1 MTHVVLLSNT
11 LIPTAGV
18 LLSNTLIP
26 AISGHSGTHFDAGF
40 WAGIQERKDN
50 QPLKGSL
57 GVFWHVYRDLQTLV
71 PGNLKTLESGD
82 LKPDQ
87 TEGLKKALK
96 DTFSLGT
103 AAAKGLA
110 EFYKWATDKDQTL
123 FFVKKGT
130 KCQWLVRKTGPYY
143 YEERPADSLWY
154 PHRIPFEFVRAA
166 TEEEGKARL
175 GIGMNT
181 MIWIPYT
188 VPIVSLHDTISKV
201 GEHSSPTVP
210 IVSEPKLEPKNIV
223 VMPPK
228 KKVDPIVNTVVI
240 PVTTKVEPKKARRK
254 AEPKSKPTVEPTH
267 IPIPISLSPTYVE
280 AIQEPLIV
288 EETVVVKISIFAHEG
303 TSYFRD
309 PVKNKL
315 YTFKG
320 PTSVGPYIGRWC
332 PHSLTI
338 VMDVPDS
345 DSED

>member
-1 MTHVVLLSNT
+1 MTQVVST
-11 LIPTAGV
+11 IPT
-18 LLSNTLIP
+18 IP
-26 AISGHSGTHFDAGF
+26 AISGHSGPHFDTGF
-40 WAGIQERKDN
+40 WAGVTNRKDN

-57 GVFWHVYRDLQTLV
+57 GVFWHVYRDLHQLV

-110 EFYKWATDKDQTL
+110 EFYKWATDPGQTL
-123 FFVKKGT
+123 FFIKKGT
-130 KCQWLVRKTGPYY
+130 SCQWLVRKTGPYY
-143 YEERPADSLWY
+143 YEEKPADPLWY
-154 PHRIPFEFVRAA
+154 PHRVPFEFVRIA
-166 TEEEGKARL
+166 TEEEGVKRL

-181 MIWIPYT
+181 MIWIPH
-188 VPIVSLHDTISKV
+188 VI
-201 GEHSSPTVP
+201 PT
-210 IVSEPKLEPKNIV
+210 VSEPKLEPKNIV

-228 KKVDPIVNTVVI
+228 KKVE
-240 PVTTKVEPKKARRK
+240 PVTAPAVTPVIAKVEPKKARKK
-254 AEPKSKPTVEPTH
+254 AEPKPAVEPTH

-280 AIQEPLIV
+280 AIQEPLAV
-288 EETVVVKISIFAHEG
+288 EETVIVKIKLFEHEG

-315 YTFKG
+315 YTFKS

-332 PHSLTI
+332 PHSLEI
-338 VMDVPDS
+338 VTDVPDS
-345 DSED
+345 DTED

>member
-1 MTHVVLLSNT
+1 MTQVV
-11 LIPTAGV
+11 PT
-18 LLSNTLIP
+18 IP
-26 AISGHSGTHFDAGF
+26 AISGHSGTHFDTGF
-40 WAGIQERKDN
+40 WAGVQERKDN
-50 QPLKGSL
+50 HPLKGSL
-57 GVFWHVYRDLQTLV
+57 GVFWHVFRDLQTLV
-71 PGNLKTLESGD
+71 PGNLKKLESGD
-82 LKPDQ
+82 LKADA

-110 EFYKWATDKDQTL
+110 EFYKWATDPGQTL

-143 YEERPADSLWY
+143 YEEKPADPLWY
-154 PHRIPFEFVRAA
+154 PHRVPFEFVRVA

-181 MIWIPYT
+181 MIWIPY
-188 VPIVSLHDTISKV
+188 HH
-201 GEHSSPTVP
+201 E
-210 IVSEPKLEPKNIV
+210 EPKLDLKNTV

-228 KKVDPIVNTVVI
+228 KKIEPVVNTVVTPAVAKI
-240 PVTTKVEPKKARRK
+240 EPVKETPKKARKK
-254 AEPKSKPTVEPTH
+254 AEPKPKVEPTH

-280 AIQEPLIV
+280 AIQEPLAV
-288 EETVVVKISIFAHEG
+288 EETVIVKIKLFEHEG

-309 PVKNKL
+309 PIKNKL
-315 YTFKG
+315 YTFKS

-332 PHSLTI
+332 PHSLAI
-338 VMDVPDS
+338 VTDVPDS

>member
-1 MTHVVLLSNT
+1 MTQVVLLGNT
-11 LIPTAGV
+11 
-18 LLSNTLIP
+18 IP
-26 AISGHSGTHFDAGF
+26 AISGHSGPHFDVGF
-40 WAGIQERKDN
+40 WAGITNRKDN

-57 GVFWHVYRDLQTLV
+57 GVFWHVYRDLHQLV
-71 PGNLKTLESGD
+71 PGNLKKLESGD
-82 LKPDQ
+82 LKPDP

-110 EFYKWATDKDQTL
+110 KFYKWATDPGQTL

-143 YEERPADSLWY
+143 YEEKVTDPLWY
-154 PHRIPFEFVRAA
+154 PHRVPFEFVRVA

-188 VPIVSLHDTISKV
+188 H
-201 GEHSSPTVP
+201 E
-210 IVSEPKLEPKNIV
+210 EPKLELKNTV
-223 VMPPK
+223 EMPPK
-228 KKVDPIVNTVVI
+228 KKVEAAVNTVIV
-240 PVTTKVEPKKARRK
+240 PVVAPVVTPVKEKPKRTRKKPEPKAKTVTV
-254 AEPKSKPTVEPTH
+254 KPEPTH
-267 IPIPISLSPTYVE
+267 IPIPVITSPNPTPTYVE
-280 AIQEPLIV
+280 AIQEPLAV
-288 EETVVVKISIFAHEG
+288 EETVIVKIKLFEHEG
-303 TSYFRD
+303 ISYFRD

-315 YTFKG
+315 YTFKS

-332 PHSLTI
+332 PHTLAI
-338 VMDVPDS
+338 VTDVPDS

>member
-1 MTHVVLLSNT
+1 MTQVV
-11 LIPTAGV
+11 
-18 LLSNTLIP
+18 P
-26 AISGHSGTHFDAGF
+26 AISGHSGPHFDVGF
-40 WAGIQERKDN
+40 WAGVTNRKDN

-57 GVFWHVYRDLQTLV
+57 GVFWNVFRDLQTLV
-71 PGNLKTLESGD
+71 PGNLKKVETGD
-82 LKPDQ
+82 LKADA
-87 TEGLKKALK
+87 TEGLKKVLK
-96 DTFSLGT
+96 DTFTLGT

-110 EFYKWATDKDQTL
+110 EFYKWATEDSQTL

-130 KCQWLVRKTGPYY
+130 KCQWLVRKTGAYY
-143 YEERPADSLWY
+143 YEERPADPLWY
-154 PHRIPFEFVRAA
+154 PHRVPFEFVRAA

-181 MIWIPYT
+181 MIWIPY
-188 VPIVSLHDTISKV
+188 SGADTISKV
-201 GEHSSPTVP
+201 GEYSSPTQ
-210 IVSEPKLEPKNIV
+210 PKLEPKNIV

-228 KKVDPIVNTVVI
+228 KKVDPVVNTVII
-240 PVTTKVEPKKARRK
+240 PMIEPVKELSKRTRKKPEPKVVK
-254 AEPKSKPTVEPTH
+254 PKPTH

-288 EETVVVKISIFAHEG
+288 EETVIVKIRVFEHEG
-303 TSYFRD
+303 ISYFRD

-332 PHSLTI
+332 PHTLAI
-338 VMDVPDS
+338 VTDVPDS

>member
-11 LIPTAGV
+11 
-18 LLSNTLIP
+18 IP
-26 AISGHSGTHFDAGF
+26 AISGHSGTHFDTGF
-40 WAGIQERKDN
+40 WAGVQERKDN
-50 QPLKGSL
+50 HPLKGSL
-57 GVFWHVYRDLQTLV
+57 GVFWHVFRDLHQLV
-71 PGNLKTLESGD
+71 PGNLKKLESD
-82 LKPDQ
+82 NLKPDA

-143 YEERPADSLWY
+143 YEEKPTDPLWY
-154 PHRIPFEFVRAA
+154 PHRVPFEFVRAA

-181 MIWIPYT
+181 MIWIPYA
-188 VPIVSLHDTISKV
+188 L
-201 GEHSSPTVP
+201 P

-228 KKVDPIVNTVVI
+228 KKVDPIVNTVVT
-240 PVTTKVEPKKARRK
+240 PVTTKVEPKKARKK
-254 AEPKSKPTVEPTH
+254 AEPKPKPTVEPTH

-280 AIQEPLIV
+280 AIQEPLAV
-288 EETVVVKISIFAHEG
+288 EETVIVKIRVFEHEG

-309 PVKNKL
+309 PIKNKL

-332 PHSLTI
+332 PHSLAI
-338 VMDVPDS
+338 VTDVPDS
-345 DSED
+345 DAED

>member
-1 MTHVVLLSNT
+1 MTQVV
-11 LIPTAGV
+11 PT
-18 LLSNTLIP
+18 IP
-26 AISGHSGTHFDAGF
+26 AISGHSGPHFDTGF
-40 WAGIQERKDN
+40 WAGVQERKDN

-57 GVFWHVYRDLQTLV
+57 GVFWHVFRDLQTLV
-71 PGNLKTLESGD
+71 PGNLKKLESD
-82 LKPDQ
+82 NLKPDP

-130 KCQWLVRKTGPYY
+130 SCRWLVRKTGSYY
-143 YEERPADSLWY
+143 YEEKPADPLWY

-166 TEEEGKARL
+166 TEEEGIKRL

-181 MIWIPYT
+181 MIWIPYA
-188 VPIVSLHDTISKV
+188 L
-201 GEHSSPTVP
+201 P

-228 KKVDPIVNTVVI
+228 KKVDPIVNTVVT
-240 PVTTKVEPKKARRK
+240 PVTTKVEPKKARKK
-254 AEPKSKPTVEPTH
+254 AEPKPKPTVEPTH

-280 AIQEPLIV
+280 AIQEPLAV
-288 EETVVVKISIFAHEG
+288 EETVIVKIRVFEHEG

-315 YTFKG
+315 YTFKS

-332 PHSLTI
+332 PHTLAI
-338 VMDVPDS
+338 VTDVPDS
-345 DSED
+345 DVED

>member
-1 MTHVVLLSNT
+1 MTQVV
-11 LIPTAGV
+11 
-18 LLSNTLIP
+18 P
-26 AISGHSGTHFDAGF
+26 AISGHSGPHFDVGF
-40 WAGIQERKDN
+40 WAGVTNRKDN

-57 GVFWHVYRDLQTLV
+57 GVFWHVFRDLQTLV
-71 PGNLKTLESGD
+71 PGNLKKVETGD
-82 LKPDQ
+82 LKADA
-87 TEGLKKALK
+87 TEGLKKVLK
-96 DTFSLGT
+96 DTFTLGT

-110 EFYKWATDKDQTL
+110 EFYKWATEDSQTL

-130 KCQWLVRKTGPYY
+130 KCQWLVRKTGAYY
-143 YEERPADSLWY
+143 YEERPADPLWY
-154 PHRIPFEFVRAA
+154 PHRVPFEFVRAA

-181 MIWIPYT
+181 MIWIPYN
-188 VPIVSLHDTISKV
+188 H
-201 GEHSSPTVP
+201 E
-210 IVSEPKLEPKNIV
+210 EPKLDLKNTV

-228 KKVDPIVNTVVI
+228 KKVDPVVNTVVT
-240 PVTTKVEPKKARRK
+240 PVVANKETPKKTRKKPEPK
-254 AEPKSKPTVEPTH
+254 PKPKPEPTH

-288 EETVVVKISIFAHEG
+288 EETVIVKIRVFEHEG
-303 TSYFRD
+303 ISYFRD

-332 PHSLTI
+332 PHTLAI
-338 VMDVPDS
+338 VTDVPDS